1 MEAMSKDEFEL
12 EEGMEMARE
21 INYTGNLGEEAREG
35 V

>member
-12 EEGMEMARE
+12 EEGMKMARK